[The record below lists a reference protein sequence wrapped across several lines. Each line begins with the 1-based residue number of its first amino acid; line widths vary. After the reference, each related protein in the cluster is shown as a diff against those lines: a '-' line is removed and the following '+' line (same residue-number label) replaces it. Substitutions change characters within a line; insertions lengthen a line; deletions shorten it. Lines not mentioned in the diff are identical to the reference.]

1 MLSGERALTGLCRQ
15 RRTECS
21 VSGRMLAMQKNR
33 KTSARVIGRHWA
45 LPKKTKQSH
54 WASSQ
59 ARSSP
64 TMTPSLTTEEHYSWP
79 DAARDTLTSC
89 RNHCWSGPGRHTQT
103 EKRSFTMLLPMPFL
117 PFLLLYFVCRSRED
131 QLCPQSKETREK
143 CPFMLIQPELWL
155 SEAGQNRVSQGEE
168 LV

>member
-15 RRTECS
+15 RGTECS

-54 WASSQ
+54 WALSQ
-59 ARSSP
+59 ARPLP
-64 TMTPSLTTEEHYSWP
+64 TMTPSLTSEEHYSWP
-79 DAARDTLTSC
+79 DAAREPTSC

-103 EKRSFTMLLPMPFL
+103 EELSLPMLLPMPSCLFFYIIL
-117 PFLLLYFVCRSRED
+117 SAEAERSNSAHKVKKQEKKVP
-131 QLCPQSKETREK
+131 LCSYNQSY
-143 CPFMLIQPELWL
+143 
-155 SEAGQNRVSQGEE
+155 G
-168 LV
+168 

>member
-21 VSGRMLAMQKNR
+21 VSGRMLPMRKNR

-45 LPKKTKQSH
+45 LPKKIKQSH

-64 TMTPSLTTEEHYSWP
+64 TMTPSLITE
-79 DAARDTLTSC
+79 AARDTPTSC

-103 EKRSFTMLLPMPFL
+103 EKPSFTMLLPMPFL
-117 PFLLLYFVCRSRED
+117 PFLLQYFVCRSRED

-143 CPFMLIQPELWL
+143 CPLMLIQPELWL
-155 SEAGQNRVSQGEE
+155 SEAGQDRVSQGEE